1 MAARLGASVPGARY
15 ADFDSLKRVL
25 GDVINQAAEH
35 HRLRDWKAF
44 GSACD
49 YLRRLASGEIWD
61 RTEPVDDSNAWTIEP
76 LTLPLYLRAAETF
89 GRLLPC
95 RGTRRPWRRGAAAFE
110 KGRSIMASISSDPN
124 GRKRVLFID
133 GSGSRKAVRLG
144 KLPIK
149 TAASILTKIEALNAA
164 NVSNTPVDNETAA
177 WLAKIGDDLHGKLAA
192 VGLTTPRQTARL
204 GEFLDV
210 FIDNR
215 RLSAAPN
222 TITNLEQ
229 AKRRLI
235 EHFGADR
242 DMRSITPA
250 DADGWA
256 AALAE
261 NYAPATAG
269 RTIKRAR
276 QFFKLAIR
284 DKIVTE
290 NPFVGVKASGAA
302 NKERQHHIAADIIAR
317 VIDEAPD
324 HEWRL
329 IIALSRFGGLRC
341 PSEHLALRW
350 QDMDWARNR
359 FRVDSSKTG
368 ERWIPMFPEL
378 RPHLE
383 AAFELAEKGAVYCIN
398 RYRDSNANLRTTFT
412 KIIRRAGVK
421 PWPKLFHNL
430 RASRETELAATYP
443 IHVVCEWIGNSA
455 AIAAKHY
462 LTVREEDF
470 ERAAQGGANQAHLR
484 RRIRRSNRPRRV
496 ARFRKF
502 CRKSKRVAKIC
513 ECNPSRA
520 MLRKTT

>member
-1 MAARLGASVPGARY
+1 MAVAAVREELRGFTTAARSPLGRTSNMASISRDPNGRRRILFVDADGNRKTIRLGKTSQRMAEEIKIKVETLNAAKIGGCSLDRETAAWVANLGDDLHAKLAAAGLAEPRRTARLGA
-15 ADFDSLKRVL
+15 FL
-25 GDVINQAAEH
+25 E
-35 HRLRDWKAF
+35 AF
-44 GSACD
+44 
-49 YLRRLASGEIWD
+49 I
-61 RTEPVDDSNAWTIEP
+61 
-76 LTLPLYLRAAETF
+76 
-89 GRLLPC
+89 
-95 RGTRRPWRRGAAAFE
+95 
-110 KGRSIMASISSDPN
+110 
-124 GRKRVLFID
+124 
-133 GSGSRKAVRLG
+133 
-144 KLPIK
+144 
-149 TAASILTKIEALNAA
+149 A
-164 NVSNTPVDNETAA
+164 NRIP
-177 WLAKIGDDLHGKLAA
+177 
-192 VGLTTPRQTARL
+192 
-204 GEFLDV
+204 
-210 FIDNR
+210 
-215 RLSAAPN
+215 SAAPN
-222 TITNLEQ
+222 TIMNLNQ
-229 AKRRLI
+229 SKRRLI

-261 NYAPATAG
+261 KYAPATAG

-290 NPFVGVKASGAA
+290 NPFAGVKASGQP
-302 NKERQHHIAADIIAR
+302 NKERQFHIGLETIAS
-317 VIDEAPD
+317 VIDAAPD

-350 QDMDWARNR
+350 QDMDWERNR
-359 FRVDSSKTG
+359 FRVDSPKTG

-383 AAFELAEKGAVYCIN
+383 AAFELAEDGAVYCIN
-398 RYRDSNANLRTTFT
+398 RYRDSNTNLRTTFT
-412 KIIRRAGVK
+412 KIIRRAGAK

-470 ERAAQGGANQAHLR
+470 ERAAQGGAKSGALEAQ
-484 RRIRRSNRPRRV
+484 NRAQQPSASTRNKPQDSMEEQEACGVVRENAIGCGDTLNYLLPPAGLEPTTV
-496 ARFRKF
+496 ALEERYSIQLSYGGK
-502 CRKSKRVAKIC
+502 
-513 ECNPSRA
+513 
-520 MLRKTT
+520 